1 MYQQTQENAKG
12 GKKADLALAGA
23 ILLIMILMNRFS
35 SAISAFIPPAAVQ
48 AVMFAGLATLCFVIF
63 RRRLCTYRYTVILER
78 DESVK
83 EDKEIREHEE
93 LPPGTLIAQQMIG
106 DKPRVS
112 EIVLPDEM
120 LRIALR
126 ESHPAGFQ
134 ERPKAVRITGRPAKT
149 AHCLY
154 YRRGG
159 RLMRL
164 EFHPDNA
171 LISHLPEKLRNLSN

>member
-1 MYQQTQENAKG
+1 MYQQTQENTKG
-12 GKKADLALAGA
+12 GSKADLALAGA

-35 SAISAFIPPAAVQ
+35 AAISAFIPPAAVQ
-48 AVMFAGLATLCFVIF
+48 AVMFAGLAALCFFIF

-78 DESVK
+78 DECNKTVK
-83 EDKEIREHEE
+83 ETGEQEE
-93 LPPGTLIAQQMIG
+93 PPPGTLIAEQMIG

-112 EIVLPDEM
+112 EMVLPEEM
-120 LRIALR
+120 LCIALR
-126 ESHPAGFQ
+126 ESLPEGSK

-149 AHCLY
+149 AHFLF

-164 EFHPDNA
+164 EFHPDSA
-171 LISHLPEKLRNLSN
+171 LISHLPEKLRNSPN